1 MTVSRS
7 TLVRFCDET
16 LGSQQFKDYCPNGL
30 QVEGKER
37 VSRIAAAVTA
47 NQSVIDE
54 AVRWGADVL
63 LVHHGY
69 FWRGEGP
76 AIVSMKK
83 RRLAS
88 VLAADLN
95 LIAYHLPLD
104 AHAEYGNNAQLAARL
119 GFISEG
125 PLLAEPGSVGNIG
138 VVREPKSLA
147 AIAQQWAEVSGQ
159 DPLLI
164 VPGDDR
170 DTRSNDRDTGPKSE
184 KKLERGGGAEEK
196 TGMEPLE
203 ALDEDLRGAEGSWR
217 TRPITRVA
225 WCTGAAQDY
234 IDRAAELGAELYISG
249 EISERTVHSARELN
263 IAYMAA
269 GHHATERYGVQALAA
284 HLAATFAVEWT
295 FIDCDN
301 PV

>member
-1 MTVSRS
+1 MTASRS
-7 TLVRFCDET
+7 ELVRFCDET
-16 LGSQQFKDYCPNGL
+16 LESQRFKDYCPNGL
-30 QVEGKER
+30 QVEGKEQ

-54 AVRWGADVL
+54 AVRWGADAL

-69 FWRGEGP
+69 FWRGEEP

-88 VLAADLN
+88 LLAAEVN

-104 AHAEYGNNAQLAARL
+104 AHPELGNNAQLAARL
-119 GFISEG
+119 GFTHEG

-138 VVREPKSLA
+138 VVREPTSLE
-147 AIAQQWAEVSGQ
+147 AIAQRWFEISGQ

-164 VPGDDR
+164 VPGEREKMRLAAR
-170 DTRSNDRDTGPKSE
+170 DAQVLTE
-184 KKLERGGGAEEK
+184 ERLALEEK
-196 TGMEPLE
+196 QEETRQEKQGEKLK
-203 ALDEDLRGAEGSWR
+203 GAIGDGR

-234 IDRAAELGAELYISG
+234 IEQAAQLGAELYISG

-269 GHHATERYGVQALAA
+269 GHHATERYGVQALASL
-284 HLAATFAVEWT
+284 LASTFDVEWT